1 MPFDC
6 APIIDAP
13 KSLPA
18 LDGDVLDFDTKSP
31 KADVIIARPIPAWQA
46 SRRPECVR
54 DTLAV
59 LALARAL
66 LADERRWCR
75 GSFARGWREIPVPVR
90 SVFARRYCALGAIM
104 RAGRKLGLPFK
115 DAANALEWQTRRP
128 VPNWNDDPWRTHADV
143 IAAFD
148 GAIAA
153 LDTSAV

>member
-6 APIIDAP
+6 TPIIDAP

-18 LDGDVLDFDTKSP
+18 LAGEILDFRTNSP
-31 KADVIIARPIPAWQA
+31 KAGVIIARPIPAWHA
-46 SRRPECVR
+46 SRRPECVA

-59 LALARAL
+59 LAMARAL
-66 LADERRWCR
+66 LADEQRWCR
-75 GSFARGWREIPVPVR
+75 GSFARGWLDIPVPVR
-90 SVFARRYCALGAIM
+90 SVFVSRFCMLGAVM
-104 RAGRKLGLPFK
+104 RAGRKLGLPTE

-128 VPNWNDDPWRTHADV
+128 VQYWNDDPARTHAEV

>member
-6 APIIDAP
+6 APVIDAP

-18 LDGDVLDFDTKSP
+18 LSGDVLDFGTNSP
-31 KADVIIARPIPAWQA
+31 KAEVIVARPVPAWHA
-46 SRRPECVR
+46 SRRPECVG

-59 LALARAL
+59 LARARAL
-66 LADERRWCR
+66 LADEQRWCR
-75 GSFARGWREIPVPVR
+75 GSFARSWIIPVRPR
-90 SVFARRYCALGAIM
+90 SAFARRFCALGAIM
-104 RAGRKLGLPFK
+104 RAGRELGIPVE
-115 DAANALEWQTRRP
+115 DARNALEWQTIRP
-128 VPNWNDDPWRTHADV
+128 VPNWNDDPRRTHADV

>member
-18 LDGDVLDFDTKSP
+18 LDGDVLDFGTKSP
-31 KADVIIARPIPAWQA
+31 KADVIIARPIPAWHA
-46 SRRPECVR
+46 SRRPECVA

-59 LALARAL
+59 LAMARAL
-66 LADERRWCR
+66 LADEQRWCR
-75 GSFARGWREIPVPVR
+75 GSFARGWLDIPVPVR
-90 SVFARRYCALGAIM
+90 SVFVSRFCMLGAVM
-104 RAGRKLGLPFK
+104 RAGRKLGLPTE

-128 VPNWNDDPWRTHADV
+128 VQYWNDDPARTHAEV

-153 LDTSAV
+153 LEEATL